1 MANFNL
7 LPWREAEREQKKKQ
21 FFSIVGVCALTAAG
35 IAFGAHLFMQNR
47 IEYQQSRN
55 AYLTAEIK
63 KMDKKIKEIE
73 ELEKTRQALIDHIKV
88 IEDLQ
93 STRPAIVHL
102 FDEMAKALPQG
113 MYISKIQQK
122 NTLVTVEGKA
132 ESNARVSSYMNRL
145 DSSPWLKS
153 SDLNIIASES
163 EKDQVGDIRLK
174 DFRLQVTQLLKHSNA
189 KEIEARENE
198 LKKQSRTPNNRKT
211 LKRGGKR

>member
-7 LPWREAEREQKKKQ
+7 LPWREAEREEKKKQ
-21 FFSIVGVCALTAAG
+21 FFTLVGLAALTAAG
-35 IAFGAHLFMQNR
+35 IAFGAHLYMQNR
-47 IEYQQSRN
+47 IDYQQSRN
-55 AYLTAEIK
+55 AYLTTEIK
-63 KMDKKIKEIE
+63 KLDKKIKEIE
-73 ELEKTRQALIDHIKV
+73 ELEQTRQALIDHIKV

-153 SDLNIIASES
+153 SDLNIIASEA
-163 EKDQVGDIRLK
+163 EKDQIGSVRLK
-174 DFRLQVTQLLKHSNA
+174 DFRLQVTQLLKHSNE
-189 KEIEARENE
+189 KEREARENE
-198 LKKQSRTPNNRKT
+198 LKKQSRAPNNRRNMQK
-211 LKRGGKR
+211 GGKR